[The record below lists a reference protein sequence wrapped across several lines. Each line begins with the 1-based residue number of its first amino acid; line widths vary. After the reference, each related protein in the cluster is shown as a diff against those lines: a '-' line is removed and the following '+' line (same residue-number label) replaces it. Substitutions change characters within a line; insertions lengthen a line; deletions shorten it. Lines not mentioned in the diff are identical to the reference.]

1 MTTSTHRTQI
11 APEIVDKGGDHEAD
25 RVAIAAIVKD
35 VEDGFNGNDAGLL
48 VEHFAENGYT
58 VNAFGGVL
66 TGRGAMA
73 ETNAALLAGP
83 LREETARY
91 ELDHVEF
98 LRPDVA
104 VARKLAWATDAD
116 GTPRSERHSMIAT
129 YVLVKEGD
137 RWWVTARQNTTVPE
151 A

>member
-1 MTTSTHRTQI
+1 MTTPTHRTQNV
-11 APEIVDKGGDHEAD
+11 PEIVDRSVDHGAD
-25 RVAIAAIVKD
+25 RTAITAIIKD
-35 VEDGFNGNDAGLL
+35 VEAGFNGNDAGLL
-48 VEHFAENGYT
+48 VEHLADNGYI

-66 TGRGAMA
+66 TGRGAMEEA
-73 ETNAALLAGP
+73 SEALLAGP
-83 LREETARY
+83 LRDETARY

-116 GTPRSERHSMIAT
+116 GTPRSEWHSMIAT

-137 RWWVTARQNTTVPE
+137 RWWITTRQNTVVPE
-151 A
+151 P